1 MLICFVQHSVKKRQ
15 MASQYAYT
23 NIMRPQIVSGIQ
35 DRASAFIRK
44 CNESKE
50 ESMDAYVSLF
60 ASPVIF

>member
-1 MLICFVQHSVKKRQ
+1 

-60 ASPVIF
+60 ASAVIF